1 MKEETGESAP
11 LVSVLLASHDHERFV
26 EEAVRSAMA
35 QEGVPFELV
44 VVDDGSTDRSPEILE
59 RLRAELGFRYV
70 RRPNRGLVPTMNEL
84 LSMARGKYVCS
95 LASDDVMPP
104 DRLRIQ
110 SAFMEAHPG
119 APICFG
125 QAVRM
130 DAEGRLDP
138 APDPRYLPGV
148 PEVSFEDVFL
158 GRKELHGCTEM
169 IDRATFLEMGGYDEE
184 FAVEDFQ
191 TMLKFLSRFGKVPV
205 LDAVCVRYRTHSTN
219 ISGDK
224 NWLYESTLAVVDRYS
239 SHPLHAKAA
248 AVWKS
253 HWFSMLARVDKRE
266 AVRML
271 PRLWSFSLPFL
282 KRFPTLFV
290 PRFLLGR

>member
-1 MKEETGESAP
+1 MKENANGSAP

-26 EEAVRSAMA
+26 EEAVRSAMS

-44 VVDDGSTDRSPEILE
+44 VVDDGSSDRSPEILE
-59 RLRAELGFRYV
+59 RLRAELGFRLV
-70 RRPNRGLVPTMNEL
+70 VRPNKGLVPTMNEL

-110 SAFMEAHPG
+110 SAFMESRPG
-119 APICFG
+119 TPVCFG

-138 APDPRYLPGV
+138 APDQRYLPGI
-148 PEVSFEDVFL
+148 PEVSFEEVFL

-169 IDRATFLEMGGYDEE
+169 IDRETFLGMGGYGEE

-191 TMLKFLSRFGKVPV
+191 MMLKFLSRFGKVPV
-205 LDAVCVRYRTHSTN
+205 LDAVCVRYRTHSSN
-219 ISGDK
+219 ISGDRD
-224 NWLYESTLAVVDRYS
+224 WLYENTLKVVDLYS
-239 SHPLHAKAA
+239 SHPLHGKAA
-248 AVWKS
+248 AAWKS
-253 HWFSMLARVDKRE
+253 HWFSSLARRDKRK
-266 AVRML
+266 ALRML

-282 KRFPTLFV
+282 RRFPTLFV